1 MAEEKLYSGI
11 DVSKKWLDMAVR
23 PTNQTWRVSNDR
35 AGITTLLQQLQAH
48 APQQII
54 VEATGGYEIQLV
66 SALCQAG
73 LPVARVN
80 PLRVRRFAEGM
91 NWFAKTDKIDAR
103 VLADFGRQA
112 NPRLLALPTEAE
124 RRLSALLKRRKQVL
138 EMLTA
143 EKNRLGTA
151 DPDVQ
156 GYIHSSITN
165 LKQQLAE
172 LENEIEQL
180 TKHTSGMKE
189 KRSLL
194 MSVPGIGKITA
205 ATLIAL
211 LPELGRC
218 DRKQI
223 AALVGTAPF
232 NHDSGTKQGKRKTRG
247 GRVDVRCVLY
257 MATLAASRFNPVIKA
272 QYKNL
277 LKAGKL
283 TKVALVACMR
293 KLVVILNAMIRSNTA
308 WQAPITT

>member
-11 DVSKKWLDMAVR
+11 DVSKKWLDVAVH
-23 PTNQTWRVSNDR
+23 PTNQTWRVTNDR
-35 AGITTLLQQLQAH
+35 EGITSLIKQLQAQ

-66 SALCQAG
+66 TELFTAG

-103 VLADFGRQA
+103 VLADFGRKA

-124 RRLSALLKRRKQVL
+124 RRLAALLKRRKQVL
-138 EMLTA
+138 DMLTA

-151 DPDVQ
+151 DPEVQ
-156 GYIHSSITN
+156 VYIHSSIMS
-165 LKQQLAE
+165 LKKQLAE
-172 LENEIEQL
+172 LEKEIEQL
-180 TKHTSGMKE
+180 TTHTPGMKE
-189 KRSLL
+189 KRTLL

-211 LPELGRC
+211 LPELGQC

-232 NHDSGTKQGKRKTRG
+232 NHDSGTKQGKRKTSG

-272 QYKNL
+272 QYQNL
-277 LKAGKL
+277 LRAGKL

-308 WQAPITT
+308 WQAPVTA

>member
-1 MAEEKLYSGI
+1 MAEEKVYSGI
-11 DVSKKWLDMAVR
+11 DVSKRWLDVAVR
-23 PTNQTWRVSNDR
+23 PTNQTWRVPNDR
-35 AGITTLLQQLQAH
+35 EGIASLIKQFQAH
-48 APQQII
+48 TPQQII
-54 VEATGGYEIQLV
+54 VEATGGYEVQLV
-66 SALCQAG
+66 TELFTAG

-103 VLADFGRQA
+103 VLADFGRKA

-124 RRLSALLKRRKQVL
+124 KHLSALLKRRKQVL
-138 EMLTA
+138 DMLTA
-143 EKNRLGTA
+143 EKNRLGTTN
-151 DPDVQ
+151 PDMQV
-156 GYIHSSITN
+156 YIHSIITS
-165 LKQQLAE
+165 LKNQLAE
-172 LENEIEQL
+172 LEKEIEQL
-180 TKHTSGMKE
+180 TKHTPGMKE
-189 KRSLL
+189 KRTLL

-211 LPELGRC
+211 LPELGQC

-232 NHDSGTKQGKRKTRG
+232 NHDSGTKQGKRKTSG

-257 MATLAASRFNPVIKA
+257 MATLAAARFNPVIKA

-277 LKAGKL
+277 LQAGKL

-293 KLVVILNAMIRSNTA
+293 KLLVILNAMIRSNTA
-308 WQAPITT
+308 WQSPATP

>member
-11 DVSKKWLDMAVR
+11 DVSKKWLDVAVR
-23 PTNQTWRVSNDR
+23 PTNQTWRVTNDR
-35 AGITTLLQQLQAH
+35 DGITSLIKQFQAQ

-54 VEATGGYEIQLV
+54 VEATGGYETQLV
-66 SALCQAG
+66 TELFQAG

-103 VLADFGRQA
+103 VLADFGRKA
-112 NPRLLALPTEAE
+112 NPRLLTLPTEAE
-124 RRLSALLKRRKQVL
+124 KRLSALLKRRKQVL
-138 EMLTA
+138 DMLTA

-156 GYIHSSITN
+156 VYIHSIITSFKN
-165 LKQQLAE
+165 QLTE
-172 LENEIEQL
+172 LGKEIEQL
-180 TKHTSGMKE
+180 TKHTPGMQE

-211 LPELGRC
+211 LPELGQC
-218 DRKQI
+218 NRKQI

-232 NHDSGTKQGKRKTRG
+232 NHDSGTKHAKRKTSG

-293 KLVVILNAMIRSNTA
+293 KLLVILNAMIRSNTP
-308 WQAPITT
+308 WQAPVTA

>member
-1 MAEEKLYSGI
+1 MAEEKLYSDI
-11 DVSKKWLDMAVR
+11 DVSKKWLDVAIQ
-23 PTNQTWRVSNDR
+23 PTNETWRVTNDR
-35 AGITTLLQQLQAH
+35 DGIATLITQLQAQ
-48 APQQII
+48 ALQQII
-54 VEATGGYEIQLV
+54 VEATGGYEVHLV
-66 SALCQAG
+66 TELFTAG

-91 NWFAKTDKIDAR
+91 NCFAKTDKIDAR
-103 VLADFGRQA
+103 VLADFGRKA
-112 NPRLLALPTEAE
+112 NPRLLALPTAAE
-124 RRLSALLKRRKQVL
+124 KRLAALLKRRKQVL
-138 EMLTA
+138 DMLTA

-156 GYIHSSITN
+156 VYIHSLITS
-165 LKQQLAE
+165 LKDQLTE
-172 LENEIEQL
+172 LEKEIEQL
-180 TKHTSGMKE
+180 TKHTSSMKE

-194 MSVPGIGKITA
+194 MSVPGVGKITA

-211 LPELGRC
+211 LPELGQC

-232 NHDSGTKQGKRKTRG
+232 NHDSGTKQGKRKTSG

-277 LKAGKL
+277 LKTGKL

-293 KLVVILNAMIRSNTA
+293 KLLT
-308 WQAPITT
+308 

>member
-11 DVSKKWLDMAVR
+11 DVSKKWLDVAVR
-23 PTNQTWRVSNDR
+23 PTNQTWRVPNDR
-35 AGITTLLQQLQAH
+35 EGIASLIKQFQAH

-54 VEATGGYEIQLV
+54 VEATGGYEVQLV
-66 SALCQAG
+66 TELFTAG

-103 VLADFGRQA
+103 VLADFGRKA
-112 NPRLLALPTEAE
+112 NPRLLALPTQAE
-124 RRLSALLKRRKQVL
+124 KQLSALLKRRKQVL
-138 EMLTA
+138 DMLTA

-151 DPDVQ
+151 NPDMQV
-156 GYIHSSITN
+156 YIHSIITS
-165 LKQQLAE
+165 LKHQLAE
-172 LENEIEQL
+172 LEKEIEQL
-180 TKHTSGMKE
+180 TKHTPGMKE
-189 KRSLL
+189 KRTLL

-211 LPELGRC
+211 LPELGQC

-232 NHDSGTKQGKRKTRG
+232 NHDSGTKHGKRKTSG

-257 MATLAASRFNPVIKA
+257 MATLAAARFNPVIKA

-277 LKAGKL
+277 LQAGKL

-293 KLVVILNAMIRSNTA
+293 KLLVILNAMIRSNTA
-308 WQAPITT
+308 WQSPATP

>member
-11 DVSKKWLDMAVR
+11 DVSKKWLDVALR
-23 PTNQTWRVSNDR
+23 PTNQTWRVSNDMD
-35 AGITTLLQQLQAH
+35 GIANLTKQLQVQ

-54 VEATGGYEIQLV
+54 VEATGGYEINLV
-66 SALCQAG
+66 TELFKAG

-91 NWFAKTDKIDAR
+91 NWFAKTDKIDAK
-103 VLADFGRQA
+103 VLADFGRKA
-112 NPRLLALPTEAE
+112 NPRLLALPSETEK
-124 RRLSALLKRRKQVL
+124 RLGALLKRRKQVL
-138 EMLTA
+138 DMLTA

-156 GYIHSSITN
+156 VYIHTMITT
-165 LKQQLAE
+165 LKNQLAE
-172 LENEIEQL
+172 LEKEIEQL
-180 TKHTSGMKE
+180 TKNTPGMKE
-189 KRSLL
+189 KRTLL

-211 LPELGRC
+211 LPELGQC

-232 NHDSGTKQGKRKTRG
+232 NHDSGTKHGKRKTQG
-247 GRVDVRCVLY
+247 GRVDVRGVLY

-293 KLVVILNAMIRSNTA
+293 KLLVILNAMIRSNTA
-308 WQAPITT
+308 WQASLPA